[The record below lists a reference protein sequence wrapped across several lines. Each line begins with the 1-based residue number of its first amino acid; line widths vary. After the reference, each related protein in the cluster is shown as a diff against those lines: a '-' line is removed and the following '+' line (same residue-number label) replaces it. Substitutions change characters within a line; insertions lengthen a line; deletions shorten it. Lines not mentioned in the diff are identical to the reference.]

1 MSKQARWAW
10 ALAAVVVTALVLVV
24 FFALALTGEVLPI
37 SEAQVLWLFRINV
50 AVAVVLAL
58 VIVIAA
64 VRLAVRTRRR
74 KFGSLLLTK
83 LAGIFALVGV
93 VPGLLLYLVSYQFV
107 SRSIDSWFD
116 ERVQVALD
124 AGLSLGKGTLED
136 TASELGRRTREEALR
151 LAVGAQHHHLI
162 GFQLRANPLQL
173 THGQGGLLVGQ
184 AQSLCAGAPPQLTGA
199 VFQGAL

>member
-24 FFALALTGEVLPI
+24 FFALALTSEVLRI

-58 VIVIAA
+58 VILIAA

-74 KFGSLLLTK
+74 KVGSLLLTK

-124 AGLSLGKGTLED
+124 AGLSLGRGTLED
-136 TASELGRRTREEALR
+136 TASELGRRTRDEALR
-151 LAVGAQHHHLI
+151 LADQEATLTVR
-162 GFQLRANPLQL
+162 QLERVRVQL
-173 THGQGGLLVGQ
+173 EADEVVVLGPNGQ
-184 AQSLCAGAPPQLTGA
+184 ALLSA
-199 VFQGAL
+199 